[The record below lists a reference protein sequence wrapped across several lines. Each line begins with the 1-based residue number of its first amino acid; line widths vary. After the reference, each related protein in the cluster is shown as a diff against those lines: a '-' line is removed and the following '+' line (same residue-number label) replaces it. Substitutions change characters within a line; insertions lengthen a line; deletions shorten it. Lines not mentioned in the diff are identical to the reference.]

1 MGGVVSRRDVMLG
14 VSMSGWGS
22 VFVVKLV
29 REHFR
34 RASPNKTDFF

>member
-22 VFVVKLV
+22 VFVVKLGSTFD
-29 REHFR
+29 EHR
-34 RASPNKTDFF
+34 QIKTDFF